1 MPLLIILIVV
11 VLFVL
16 LAIVMIPVGI
26 IQRYRVGTR
35 RQKARGWVAAINV
48 LGLAVS
54 IALFLVVASL
64 TNIWV
69 PDVTQYTAAGL
80 AGGALLGVLGLALT
94 KWESGLDDLHYTPNR
109 LLVLGLTVVVSARIL
124 YGIWRSWESWR
135 AGLSGGSWFVAAG
148 LAGAM
153 AAGAVVLGYYLVY
166 WFGVRRRLMRHARRP
181 LRRI

>member
-1 MPLLIILIVV
+1 MPLLFILIAL

-26 IQRYRVGTR
+26 VQRYRVGTR
-35 RQKARGWVAAINV
+35 RQKARGWVATLNV
-48 LGLAVS
+48 FGLAASTV
-54 IALFLVVASL
+54 LFLFVAGL
-64 TNIWV
+64 TSIWV
-69 PDVTQYTAAGL
+69 PDVLQYTTAGL
-80 AGGALLGVLGLALT
+80 LGGSLLGVLGLALT

-109 LLVLGLTVVVSARIL
+109 LLVLGLTLVVSARIL

-166 WFGVRRRLMRHARRP
+166 WFGVRARLRLHGRRQ

>member
-1 MPLLIILIVV
+1 VPILILLIIV

-26 IQRYRVGTR
+26 VQRYRVGTR
-35 RQKARGWVAAINV
+35 RQKARGWVATLNV
-48 LGLAVS
+48 FGLLTS
-54 IALFLVVASL
+54 TTLFLVVAGL
-64 TNIWV
+64 TSVWV
-69 PDVTQYTAAGL
+69 PDVLQYTAAGL
-80 AGGALLGVLGLALT
+80 AGGAVLGLLGLAIT
-94 KWESGLDDLHYTPNR
+94 KWESGLDALHYTPNR
-109 LLVLGLTVVVSARIL
+109 LLVLGLTLIVSARIL
-124 YGIWRSWESWR
+124 YGLWRTWESWR

-166 WFGVRRRLMRHARRP
+166 WFGVRSRLRRHGRRA